1 MAFNADNF
9 IPLSGMANSN
19 AARMFSY
26 RTTDTSA
33 TVIAAGYFNDAA
45 KPTGGLGLKDAD
57 VILCQQS
64 DGTDFY
70 EVAVSGAGVVT
81 IALTNAFA

>member
-33 TVIAAGYFNDAA
+33 TVIAASYFDAA
-45 KPTGGLGLKDAD
+45 ANPAGGYGLKDAD
-57 VILCQQS
+57 IILCQQS
-64 DGTDFY
+64 
-70 EVAVSGAGVVT
+70 AVRWYGYVRSGRKWCWCCDHR
-81 IALTNAFA
+81 TN

>member
-1 MAFNADNF
+1 MAFSASTF
-9 IPLSGMANSN
+9 IPLSSMANSN
-19 AARMFSY
+19 AARIFSY
-26 RTTDTSA
+26 RTADTSA
-33 TVIAAGYFNDAA
+33 TTVTSGYFDLAA
-45 KPTGGLGLKDAD
+45 SLTGGLGLKDAD
-57 VILCQQS
+57 VILAQQS